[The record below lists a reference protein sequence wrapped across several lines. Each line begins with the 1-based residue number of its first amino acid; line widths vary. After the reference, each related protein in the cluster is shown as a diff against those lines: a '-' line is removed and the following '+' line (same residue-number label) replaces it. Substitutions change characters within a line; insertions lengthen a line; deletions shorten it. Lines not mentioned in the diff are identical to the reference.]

1 MNGMKVSMLLAAALS
16 CAPSLG
22 HAAVTQAQQCEAT
35 VDKASA
41 RYAKC
46 RLYVEAKAAMDS
58 LAGTKLTEAFEKC
71 SEKFS
76 DAFSKALAKHGA
88 GNCSTTAESDFEAY
102 LDQCSDGVATAAG
115 GGALPAVCGAPLL
128 VTGQTTCWNE
138 AGEVI
143 SCAGTGQDGES
154 QTGVPFAY
162 IDNGDGTITD
172 SNTGLVWEKLSDDG
186 SINDQDTTY
195 NWTEAL
201 SVKIAALNSGA
212 GYAGHSDWRL
222 PNWRELGSIVN
233 VENVNPST
241 SPAFNTGCVPNCT
254 SLTCS
259 CTKSS
264 NYWSSSTYAVNP
276 THAWGVLFYDGNP
289 SAVYKTGT
297 YYVRAV
303 RGGS

>member
-1 MNGMKVSMLLAAALS
+1 MNRMKVSMLLAAALS

-22 HAAVTQAQQCEAT
+22 HAAVTQAQQCEAA

-41 RYAKC
+41 GYAKG
-46 RLYVEAKAAMDS
+46 RLDVEAKAAMGS

-71 SEKFS
+71 SVKFS

-102 LDQCSDGVATAAG
+102 LDQWSDGVATAAG
-115 GGALPAVCGAPLL
+115 GGVLSAVCGAPLL

-138 AGEVI
+138 AGAVI

-186 SINDQDTTY
+186 SINDQDTLY
-195 NWTEAL
+195 NWTEAV
-201 SVKIAALNSGA
+201 SIKIAALNSGA

-222 PNWRELGSIVN
+222 PNRRELDSIVN
-233 VENVNPST
+233 LENVNPST
-241 SPAFNTGCVPNCT
+241 SPAFDTSCVLGCT

-259 CTKSS
+259 CTISS
-264 NYWSSSTYAVNP
+264 VYWSSSTYARSP
-276 THAWGVLFYDGNP
+276 TNAWGVDFYDGDTYAK
-289 SAVYKTGT
+289 SKTFN